1 MLLHSSPHYNILVRL
16 VTFTVAILANDKSI
30 VVATEFAAYDENASF
45 VSLSE
50 NAVCSDMFD
59 VNQCLFIE
67 KAMRVVI
74 SNFEQKRKKDKI
86 NYDEQI
92 QQFEEKL
99 LKLRTQNR
107 EMSHQISQLE
117 KLTSKLLVKE
127 NFDQNKHQS
136 TMSEQSSPFTNNPI
150 DDYNRHYT
158 GKENWRHNEYLKENY
173 LLNLTYV
180 SFLLQY
186 ILLQ

>member
-1 MLLHSSPHYNILVRL
+1 MLLHSSPHYNIIVRL
-16 VTFTVAILANDKSI
+16 VTFTVALLANDKSI

-86 NYDEQI
+86 NFDEQI
-92 QQFEEKL
+92 QQVEEKL
-99 LKLRTQNR
+99 LKLRTQNNG
-107 EMSHQISQLE
+107 MNHKISQLE
-117 KLTSKLLVKE
+117 RRTSKSISK
-127 NFDQNKHQS
+127 QNVDHDKYQGTISNNISQS
-136 TMSEQSSPFTNNPI
+136 PK
-150 DDYNRHYT
+150 NRNDAYSRYYT
-158 GKENWRHNEYLKENY
+158 DEESWRKYLKENN
-173 LLNLTYV
+173 LLNFTSV
-180 SFLLQY
+180 R
-186 ILLQ
+186 IRR

>member
-1 MLLHSSPHYNILVRL
+1 MFLHSSQQYNILVRL
-16 VTFTVAILANDKSI
+16 VTFMVALLANDKSI

-107 EMSHQISQLE
+107 VMSHQISQLE
-117 KLTSKLLVKE
+117 KLTSNLLVKE
-127 NFDQNKHQS
+127 KIYQNKHQD
-136 TMSEQSSPFTNNPI
+136 TIFEKSSPFPNNPI
-150 DDYNRHYT
+150 DVHNRNYT
-158 GKENWRHNEYLKENY
+158 GKENWRHNQYLKENY

>member
-1 MLLHSSPHYNILVRL
+1 MLLHLSKHYNILVRL
-16 VTFTVAILANDKSI
+16 VTFTFALLANDKGI

-86 NYDEQI
+86 NFDEQI
-92 QQFEEKL
+92 QQVEEQL
-99 LKLRTQNR
+99 MKLRTQNNG
-107 EMSHQISQLE
+107 MSNKISQLE
-117 KLTSKLLVKE
+117 KQTSKFISKQNVDHVKYQATISNNISQSPKKHNEAYSQYYTDEESWRKYIKE
-127 NFDQNKHQS
+127 NN
-136 TMSEQSSPFTNNPI
+136 
-150 DDYNRHYT
+150 
-158 GKENWRHNEYLKENY
+158 
-173 LLNLTYV
+173 LLNFTSV
-180 SFLLQY
+180 RVRR
-186 ILLQ
+186 